1 MIESYSVSG
10 RSRRLPTALGRP
22 AIFEER
28 KERYHDNIPI
38 LYHCDH
44 CGLSGRHG
52 AGGGLLQP
60 EGRGLQLPRVLPGR
74 PQTGSHRHRHERRGF
89 GHEQLPAH
97 GSARPGLPVRRGRG
111 GLDRHR
117 GQAPAPVLGQDRR
130 HHHPRL
136 LFPAVPGPAQ
146 RALLHRRGGDPDLLH
161 PLHRLRLQGHRHPV
175 QQPVR
180 RGLPRGHD
188 HRRHCGHR
196 LHGAGRLFG
205 RVHHRPDPEHH
216 YDLCPDLH
224 RPLRHPAGRGMGTG
238 GRQCQLPARLPE
250 LHPGV

>member
-1 MIESYSVSG
+1 MIFLYFFRKYRTRYRLKSIPCSVLRSFFRHGMIESYSVSG

-117 GQAPAPVLGQDRR
+117 PGHRHLPQLAHRGQAPAPVLGQDRS
-130 HHHPRL
+130 
-136 LFPAVPGPAQ
+136 A
-146 RALLHRRGGDPDLLH
+146 
-161 PLHRLRLQGHRHPV
+161 
-175 QQPVR
+175 
-180 RGLPRGHD
+180 
-188 HRRHCGHR
+188 CG
-196 LHGAGRLFG
+196 
-205 RVHHRPDPEHH
+205 
-216 YDLCPDLH
+216 
-224 RPLRHPAGRGMGTG
+224 
-238 GRQCQLPARLPE
+238 
-250 LHPGV
+250 